1 MEKSWENME
10 LAGMSDRPHGSLS
23 ARTDTKDG
31 SKKYNKTFQ
40 HFYTTSAST
49 SAAHLPKQGSKQ
61 RMET

>member
-23 ARTDTKDG
+23 VRMDTTDG
-31 SKKYNKTFQ
+31 SKKLSMTFQ
-40 HFYTTSAST
+40 HFCTTST
-49 SAAHLPKQGSKQ
+49 SAGPLPKQGSKQ